1 MKYLYDIILDG
12 NCIVNSGDL
21 DFRTKKQAKEGARTY
36 IIEELSKEYEREVDD
51 FEIWVYGNYI

>member
-21 DFRTKKQAKEGARTY
+21 DFHTKKQAKEDAKTY